1 VVRRHDVDRADA
13 TTGIDVAFSLGVVS
27 TQGELVSPP
36 LKKSRIHSPE
46 EEIAYGP
53 AVWLWDYLRRSG
65 ASGFFLPLSGGA
77 DSAATAAL
85 VGSMCQLL
93 YADINDEVGDPQLQQ
108 PSADW
113 SACSLGAVSTEP
125 LFWQLAPTMMP
136 GYPMLQRVVQ
146 VAPLHS
152 GQTYPLHPS
161 PAGLTQRPNDSG

>member
-1 VVRRHDVDRADA
+1 LQWVRSNGFSSVVRRHDVDRADA

-125 LFWQLAPTMMP
+125 LFWIL
-136 GYPMLQRVVQ
+136 
-146 VAPLHS
+146 
-152 GQTYPLHPS
+152 
-161 PAGLTQRPNDSG
+161 